1 MSAIKDT
8 LTTLGITWANE
19 YGEYIKG
26 AADDIAE
33 FYGQIAGIAAAAA
46 IEGDEDALKMIRL
59 AGYSMLT
66 AHKCELSKRNRATVQ
81 RGLRLFIDTVSV
93 IAIAASGNVAAGVA
107 TAVDRAVPKP
117 KKKR

>member
-8 LTTLGITWANE
+8 LTGLGITWANE

-26 AADDIAE
+26 AAEDIAD
-33 FYGQIAGIAAAAA
+33 FYGQIAGIAAVAAV
-46 IEGDEDALKMIRL
+46 EGDEDALEMISL

-66 AHKCELSKRNRATVQ
+66 AHKCELSRRNRATVQ
-81 RGLRLFIDTVSV
+81 RGIRLFINTVSV

-107 TAVDRAVPKP
+107 TVVDRALPQP
-117 KKKR
+117 QNNR